1 MPLGDGVIHGY
12 RMGLSSKGITMKRF
26 MIAAA
31 GAALFATAPAQAAV
45 VVNFTPAGTPPSPG
59 YSIINTFDNLSGVTV
74 NAGQV
79 KILTGNSGQGAQPAF
94 GSDGSY
100 LSVLGGGSATINFA
114 SSVSGFQ
121 FAWGSLDAY
130 NKLTVT
136 DTANNS
142 YVYIPGGFT
151 SGSNGNQVNA
161 GTNGLFQATGT
172 DGTRFT
178 SIKLES
184 TGNSF
189 EIDNLA
195 AAVPEPSTWAL
206 MIVGFGMVGGAMR
219 RRTAMFT
226 TATA

>member
-1 MPLGDGVIHGY
+1 
-12 RMGLSSKGITMKRF
+12 MKRF

-31 GAALFATAPAQAAV
+31 GAALFASAPANAAV

-59 YSIINTFDNLSGVTV
+59 YSVINTFDSLAGVTV
-74 NAGQV
+74 NSGQA
-79 KILTGNSGQGAQPAF
+79 KILTGNSSQGAQPAF

-100 LSVLGGGSATINFA
+100 LSVLGGGSATIAFDTA
-114 SSVSGFQ
+114 VSGFE

-136 DTANNS
+136 DTADNS

-151 SGSNGNQVNA
+151 SGSNGNQVNP
-161 GTNGLFQATGT
+161 GTNGLFTAIGT
-172 DGTRFT
+172 DGTKFK

-195 AAVPEPSTWAL
+195 VAVPEPSTWAL
-206 MIVGFGMVGGAMR
+206 MIFGFGLVGGAMR
-219 RRTAMFT
+219 RRNAMFA